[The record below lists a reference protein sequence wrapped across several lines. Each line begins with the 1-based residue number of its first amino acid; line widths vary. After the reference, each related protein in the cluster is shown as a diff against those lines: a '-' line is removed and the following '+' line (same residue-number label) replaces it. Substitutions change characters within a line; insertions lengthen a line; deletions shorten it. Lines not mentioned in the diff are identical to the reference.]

1 MCKGIVAIAYIIY
14 IMIFHDILSSDAI
27 VILFLLSLALL
38 GASVDDGMRCKMQ
51 KQNDDKVRE
60 DSDQEK

>member
-38 GASVDDGMRCKMQ
+38 GASVDDGMRC
-51 KQNDDKVRE
+51 
-60 DSDQEK
+60 S

>member
-1 MCKGIVAIAYIIY
+1 MYKGMVSIVFLIY
-14 IMIFHDILSSDAI
+14 IMLFHDTLSSDAI
-27 VILFLLSLALL
+27 RILFLLSLALL
-38 GASVDDGMRCKMQ
+38 GASVDDDIRCKRQ